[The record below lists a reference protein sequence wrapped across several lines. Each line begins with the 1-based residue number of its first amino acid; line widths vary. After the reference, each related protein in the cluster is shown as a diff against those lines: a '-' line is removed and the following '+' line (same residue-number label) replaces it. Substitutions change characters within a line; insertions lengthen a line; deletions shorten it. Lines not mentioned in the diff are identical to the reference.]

1 MSCIQQM
8 DDNKDYWQVGDKSN
22 WFQNCTATCES
33 EYECGRSA
41 CVNYCQPYSKPDSGL
56 ESVAEPTK
64 DGENKKNISNK
75 DVLVISLLVLVAYLL
90 TSSTL
95 SYKITGYILPDY
107 TQYIVHS
114 ILFVGLVFLILHFYK
129 INTKDNK

>member
-22 WFQNCTATCES
+22 WYQNCTSTCES
-33 EYECGRSA
+33 EYECGRTA
-41 CVNYCQPYSKPDSGL
+41 CVNYCKPYFGL

-75 DVLVISLLVLVAYLL
+75 DVLVISLLILVAYLL

-114 ILFVGLVFLILHFYK
+114 VLFAGLVFLVLHFYK
-129 INTKDNK
+129 INTKDTKDNK